1 MSSTDAGSS
10 GVSSWSPSPV
20 WSGFAG
26 RLASVLQAL
35 QEDQF
40 LVVSAKKSSL
50 YVQLA
55 CQGFYGLRMETTSN
69 QYLSETEQLTDMQI
83 NMLADLGWNRPAE
96 EEEDEVRDKPPEGS
110 PNFHIDFSTPVSFD
124 GAAELAVKTLSLVHR
139 IPHPGYLEYEAFDS
153 DGNSIPI
160 PDLGLKRMTRYA
172 TPDPQKMRQTLLSTI
187 REFTRLSDL
196 NYDRKGNIGIRFGS
210 VVTFISYMEKPPSVR
225 FHSPL
230 VTEIK
235 ESPELNARLN
245 ELNSGT
251 WSMHFFHRNN
261 TIQTVSDIPAAP
273 FSADHII
280 QALTMF
286 NEIADGMDDILAAE
300 FGGKTA
306 FAGTMPT
313 LVTQ

>member
-1 MSSTDAGSS
+1 MSSTVADFSD
-10 GVSSWSPSPV
+10 VLSWSPPPA
-20 WSGFAG
+20 WSGFTR
-26 RLASVLQAL
+26 RLASVLQDL

-40 LVVSAKKSSL
+40 LVVSVKKSSL
-50 YVQLA
+50 YVQFA
-55 CQGFYGLRMETTSN
+55 AQGYYGLHVETTSN
-69 QYLSETEQLTDMQI
+69 KYLTGLEQLNDTQTR
-83 NMLADLGWNRPAE
+83 MLADLGWNRPTE
-96 EEEDEVRDKPPEGS
+96 DNEDEVQDKAPEGS

-124 GAAELAVKTLSLVHR
+124 DVAELAVKTLSLVHR

-172 TPDPQKMRQTLLSTI
+172 SPDPQTMRQTLLSSI
-187 REFTRLSDL
+187 REFTRLNDL
-196 NYDRKGNIGIRFGS
+196 SYDQKGNIGIRFGS

-230 VTEIK
+230 VTGVK
-235 ESPELNARLN
+235 ESPKLHARLN
-245 ELNSGT
+245 ELNSGI
-251 WSMHFFHRNN
+251 WSIHFFHRNN
-261 TIQTVSDIPAAP
+261 TILAVSDIPAAP
-273 FSADHII
+273 FLADHII

-286 NEIADGMDDILAAE
+286 NEIADGIDDLLAAE

-313 LVTQ
+313 LITQ

>member
-1 MSSTDAGSS
+1 
-10 GVSSWSPSPV
+10 
-20 WSGFAG
+20 
-26 RLASVLQAL
+26 
-35 QEDQF
+35 
-40 LVVSAKKSSL
+40 
-50 YVQLA
+50 
-55 CQGFYGLRMETTSN
+55 
-69 QYLSETEQLTDMQI
+69 
-83 NMLADLGWNRPAE
+83 MLADLGWNRPTDDN
-96 EEEDEVRDKPPEGS
+96 EDKGRDKASEGS
-110 PNFHIDFSTPVSFD
+110 PNFHIDFSTPVYFD

-172 TPDPQKMRQTLLSTI
+172 SPDPQKMRQALLTTI
-187 REFTRLSDL
+187 REFTGLSKLD
-196 NYDRKGNIGIRFGS
+196 YDQKGNMGIRFGS
-210 VVTFISYMEKPPSVR
+210 VLIFISYMEKPPSVR

-230 VTEIK
+230 VVEIK
-235 ESPELNARLN
+235 ESPELHVRLN
-245 ELNSGT
+245 ELNSKI

-261 TIQTVSDIPAAP
+261 AILAVSDIPAAP

-280 QALTMF
+280 QALAMF
-286 NEIADGMDDILAAE
+286 NEIADGMDDLLVAE